1 MSLIRKVVS
10 KLIFLVFGYV
20 GPKKVRFLSFEGE
33 PLERKA
39 WKSPQNPKIATKRAT
54 RGPTRFWGRWYFW
67 HSKDP
72 RTLKPSRIYAPFCW
86 IDIKNIDHEINF
98 SFYFAI
104 SWRWWLCGEQI
115 CVIFPFLKPCNIYLI
130 IKLTNFI
137 SRSAFSLKQ
146 ISYSIQ
152 F

>member
-10 KLIFLVFGYV
+10 KLIFLVFGYL

-115 CVIFPFLKPCNIYLI
+115 CVIFPFIETLKYILNNKAY
-130 IKLTNFI
+130 KFH
-137 SRSAFSLKQ
+137 Q
-146 ISYSIQ
+146 
-152 F
+152 